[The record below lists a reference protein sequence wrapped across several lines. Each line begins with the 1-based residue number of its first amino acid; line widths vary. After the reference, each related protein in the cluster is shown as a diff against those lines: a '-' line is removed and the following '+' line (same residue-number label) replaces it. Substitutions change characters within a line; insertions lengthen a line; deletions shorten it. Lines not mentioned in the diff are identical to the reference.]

1 MTTSSRR
8 VLTAGADA
16 ARYPRVL
23 PPAPGHT
30 RRRVLSVALTGPETA
45 AFERARRRLARECA
59 AAGQPSPGVSDVLR
73 GLIGG
78 FIERDSEGE
87 PLRGVLRD
95 IVLAED

>member
-1 MTTSSRR
+1 
-8 VLTAGADA
+8 
-16 ARYPRVL
+16 
-23 PPAPGHT
+23 
-30 RRRVLSVALTGPETA
+30 
-45 AFERARRRLARECA
+45 
-59 AAGQPSPGVSDVLR
+59 VLR